1 MGEILQLWNSAQLV
15 AAMVDFL
22 LKMAIRLLITLVTAY
37 LVVNLV
43 FVRDATRRVNACCG
57 EQAYNP
63 VAQMWLCM
71 LVPFYAV
78 YWAWRQADR
87 LDEAVWTRGL
97 PLSALGIPCLLLSAV
112 CPYLAI
118 LALEN
123 RANALARSAQAER
136 AQTAQ
141 A

>member
-1 MGEILQLWNSAQLV
+1 MQLWNSAQLV

-22 LKMAIRLLITLVTAY
+22 LKMAIRLVMAY

-87 LDEAVWTRGL
+87 LDEAVRARGL

-123 RANALARSAQAER
+123 RANALDRSAQAEQ

>member
-1 MGEILQLWNSAQLV
+1 MQLWNSAQLV

-22 LKMAIRLLITLVTAY
+22 LKMAIRLVMAY

-87 LDEAVWTRGL
+87 LDEVVRARGL

-123 RANALARSAQAER
+123 RANALDRSAQAEQ

>member
-78 YWAWRQADR
+78 YWVVRA
-87 LDEAVWTRGL
+87 RGL

-123 RANALARSAQAER
+123 RANALDRSAQAEQ

>member
-71 LVPFYAV
+71 LVP
-78 YWAWRQADR
+78 WAWRQADR
-87 LDEAVWTRGL
+87 LDEVVRARGL

-123 RANALARSAQAER
+123 RANALDRSAQAE
-136 AQTAQ
+136 
-141 A
+141 

>member
-1 MGEILQLWNSAQLV
+1 MQLWNSAQLV

-78 YWAWRQADR
+78 YWTWRQADR
-87 LDEAVWTRGL
+87 LDEVVRARGL
-97 PLSALGIPCLLLSAV
+97 PLSALGSPCLLVSAV

-123 RANALARSAQAER
+123 RANALARSAQAEQ

>member
-22 LKMAIRLLITLVTAY
+22 LKMAVRLLIALVTAY

-57 EQAYNP
+57 ERVYNP

-78 YWAWRQADR
+78 YWAWHQADR
-87 LDEAVWTRGL
+87 LDEAVRARGL

-123 RANALARSAQAER
+123 RANALDRSAQDEQ
-136 AQTAQ
+136 AQVAQ

>member
-1 MGEILQLWNSAQLV
+1 MQLWNSAQLV

-22 LKMAIRLLITLVTAY
+22 LKMAIRLVMAY

-63 VAQMWLCM
+63 VAQLWLCM

-78 YWAWRQADR
+78 YWAWRQA
-87 LDEAVWTRGL
+87 
-97 PLSALGIPCLLLSAV
+97 
-112 CPYLAI
+112 
-118 LALEN
+118 
-123 RANALARSAQAER
+123 Q
-136 AQTAQ
+136 
-141 A
+141 